1 MPPEKEFAAH
11 IGNLEELKGPLIV
24 AGLFVV
30 AHVGRILATGEEFC
44 LTKFIGEIL
53 LAIVGGIVM
62 AAFGMMQDMNL
73 AEMVFWGGLAGMG
86 GVRMVEWMFKIA
98 KRIKDNT

>member
-1 MPPEKEFAAH
+1 MPPEKEIAAN
-11 IGNLEELKGPLIV
+11 IGNIQELKGPLIV

-30 AHVGRILATGEEFC
+30 AHLGRILATGEEFC

-53 LAIVGGIVM
+53 LAVVGGIVM
-62 AAFGMMQDMNL
+62 AAFGMMQGMSMP
-73 AEMVFWGGLAGMG
+73 EMVFWGGLAGMG

-98 KRIKDNT
+98 KRIKENS